1 MWEQK
6 GHHKIIESWQH
17 YCAMIGANVHI
28 QTPKGLVAGRCTGI
42 GSEGQLILQ
51 DEAGQEMLITAGDV
65 KIMKGQA

>member
-1 MWEQK
+1 M
-6 GHHKIIESWQH
+6 
-17 YCAMIGANVHI
+17 HI
-28 QTPKGLVAGRCTGI
+28 QTPKGLGTGRCAGI